1 MSYGRVDFHRV
12 EPKGAIPIDRD
23 NLSVGKGQRSGDSK
37 GNANAETAESASIQ
51 IGSGLQT
58 DAGKAQQIAAI
69 GDRDIVLCDTVA
81 DGVENRQR
89 VDIAVCAE
97 LRGRGGLAFL
107 IGTVWSQNISRA
119 LRVADRIDA
128 GQIFVNVWNTMS
140 VQTPFGGYKN
150 SGYGREK
157 GIEAI
162 HHYSH
167 LKTVTVKI

>member
-1 MSYGRVDFHRV
+1 VSYGRVDFHRV

-97 LRGRGGLAFL
+97 LRGRGGLAFGDTL
-107 IGTVWSQNISRA
+107 LMFVPEPVEPSCVA
-119 LRVADRIDA
+119 LPRIVAECFGESVK
-128 GQIFVNVWNTMS
+128 GQVN
-140 VQTPFGGYKN
+140 
-150 SGYGREK
+150 
-157 GIEAI
+157 
-162 HHYSH
+162 
-167 LKTVTVKI
+167 